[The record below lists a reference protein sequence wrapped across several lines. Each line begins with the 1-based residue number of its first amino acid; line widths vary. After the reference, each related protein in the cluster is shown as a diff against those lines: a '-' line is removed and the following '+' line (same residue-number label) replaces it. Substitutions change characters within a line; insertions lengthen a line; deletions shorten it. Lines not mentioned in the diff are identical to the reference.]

1 VRFCFPIKL
10 CVEKIALGDCMSR
23 LRIALVILG
32 DAMLF
37 IAVILLLQIDQLV
50 NSTLYGYGLVFSN
63 DWAQPYWLLMRVSL
77 ALIVVAVFLISMV
90 ELPHP
95 AFQEDQA

>member
-1 VRFCFPIKL
+1 MSKL
-10 CVEKIALGDCMSR
+10 TV
-23 LRIALVILG
+23 ALVILG

-37 IAVILLLQIDQLV
+37 IAVLLLLQIDELV
-50 NSTLYGYGLVFSN
+50 HDTLYSYGLVFSN

-77 ALIVVAVFLISMV
+77 VLIAVAIFLISVM

>member
-1 VRFCFPIKL
+1 
-10 CVEKIALGDCMSR
+10 M
-23 LRIALVILG
+23 VILG
-32 DAMLF
+32 DVMLF

-50 NSTLYGYGLVFSN
+50 NYNLYSYGLEFSN
-63 DWAQPYWLLMRVSL
+63 DWAQPYLLFMRASL
-77 ALIVVAVFLISMV
+77 VIIVVAIFLISMV